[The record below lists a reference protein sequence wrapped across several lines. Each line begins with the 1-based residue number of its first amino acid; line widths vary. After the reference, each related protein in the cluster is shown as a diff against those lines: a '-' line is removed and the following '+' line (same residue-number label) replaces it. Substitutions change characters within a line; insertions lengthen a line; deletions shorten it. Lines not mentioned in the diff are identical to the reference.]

1 MVTLIMFRNRL
12 GYECGDRG
20 VETRMIN
27 YTEITGV
34 RGAVNLGNKSG
45 GQHG

>member
-1 MVTLIMFRNRL
+1 MFRNRL

-20 VETRMIN
+20 AKNAREKLHRDNGGGM
-27 YTEITGV
+27 
-34 RGAVNLGNKSG
+34 RGAVNHGNKSG